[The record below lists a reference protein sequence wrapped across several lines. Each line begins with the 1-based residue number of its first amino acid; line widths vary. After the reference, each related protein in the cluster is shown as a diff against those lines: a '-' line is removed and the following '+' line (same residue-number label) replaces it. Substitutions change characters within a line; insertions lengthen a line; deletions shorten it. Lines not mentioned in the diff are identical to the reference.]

1 MTGLR
6 DIMNIMLCRF
16 LQLFA
21 FIAQKQYMIFIGD
34 VQMKRRSAGIIT
46 FHESRNYGAV
56 LQAYALQQKMSQ
68 IIPQTEIIN
77 YQNPEIAEVIKLW
90 KVNGKGPKAYIH
102 AMLSFVFRYRKR
114 SAFNKYMKKYMKLS
128 PKADRK
134 NIASIASDYDVLI
147 TGSDQ
152 VWHTGLTGNDG
163 IYFLDFAKPHQQKI
177 AYAAS
182 FGDKR
187 IELDNDK
194 KELLKKFDLITLREN
209 LMLDEVQEISGK
221 KAELCCDPTLLIS
234 SEQWKD
240 HASKKLTDKP
250 YVFMFMIDESKELA
264 EYAAN
269 VAKEKGLAL
278 ISNKNDFSFFRNS
291 MPNDFLSWVLNAE
304 YVVTNSFHGTVFSL
318 LFGKKFVSHTFTASG
333 TSKKRIIQLL
343 ETVGLS
349 HRNTRNANIDLDA
362 KEDWESVWNEINKM
376 STASWNVIKNWFENN

>member
-1 MTGLR
+1 
-6 DIMNIMLCRF
+6 
-16 LQLFA
+16 
-21 FIAQKQYMIFIGD
+21 
-34 VQMKRRSAGIIT
+34 MKSRSAGIIT

-56 LQAYALQQKMSQ
+56 LQSYALQQKMSQ

-128 PKADRK
+128 PKSDRK
-134 NIASIASDYDVLI
+134 NIAYIASDYDVLI

-152 VWHTGLTGNDG
+152 VWNTGLTGNDG
-163 IYFLDFAKPHQQKI
+163 IYFLDFAKPQQQKI
-177 AYAAS
+177 SYAAS
-182 FGDKR
+182 FGDKH

-194 KELLKKFDLITLREN
+194 KELLKKLDLITLREN

-234 SEQWKD
+234 PEQWKA

-264 EYAAN
+264 EYAAK

-349 HRNTRNANIDLDA
+349 HRNTRNDNIDLDA
-362 KEDWESVWNEINKM
+362 KENWESVWNEINKM
-376 STASWNVIKNWFENN
+376 STDSWNVIKNWFENN

>member
-1 MTGLR
+1 M
-6 DIMNIMLCRF
+6 
-16 LQLFA
+16 QLFA
-21 FIAQKQYMIFIGD
+21 LAPKCGGALTIYTFIGD
-34 VQMKRRSAGIIT
+34 VQMKSRSAGIIT

-77 YQNPEIAEVIKLW
+77 YQNPEIAEVVKLW
-90 KVNGKGPKAYIH
+90 KVNGKGPKAYIR
-102 AMLSFVFRYRKR
+102 AMLSFVFRYRKKT
-114 SAFNKYMKKYMKLS
+114 AFNKYMKKYMKLS
-128 PKADRK
+128 PEADRK
-134 NIASIASDYDVLI
+134 KITSIASDYDVLV

-163 IYFLDFAKPHQQKI
+163 MYFLDFAKPQQKKI

-187 IELDNDK
+187 IELDSGK
-194 KELLKKFDLITLREN
+194 KELLKGFDLITLRESM
-209 LMLDEVQEISGK
+209 MLGEVEEISGK

-234 SEQWKD
+234 PAQWKE

-264 EYAAN
+264 QYAEK

-278 ISNKNDFSFFRNS
+278 ISNKNDLSFFRHP

-333 TSKKRIIQLL
+333 TSKKRILQLL

-349 HRNTRNANIDLDA
+349 HRNTRNADINLDA
-362 KEDWESVWNEINKM
+362 KENWESVWSEINKM
-376 STASWNVIKNWFENN
+376 STASWDVIKNWFENN